1 MKLDDVRRFVEVPQ
15 PFSPESQQRIHE
27 YLISIGIDPS
37 NLYQELEMSSPF
49 VNTHRDVPYSPHPV
63 SLHSHSYIEIL
74 YCHNVAGVEYLVG
87 PDRYKLQQGDII
99 LIPPGISH
107 RPILPETLTE
117 PYVRDVMWINAEFLA
132 SLVEAFPR
140 TAAAEQNRPTLIRT
154 AGTRWESLGEL
165 FSAGVREEEKREL
178 GWEAVVVGNSL
189 KILAYLD
196 RAYAD
201 NAAGGMKAETPEL
214 LDKVTAYI
222 EAHYAEHMTIRDIA
236 HRFYISDSSI
246 SHQFKQKM
254 GISIYHYVTQRRL
267 ISAKNLISKGVALEQ
282 VAVKVGF
289 SDYSAFYRAFKQE
302 YGISPRQY
310 RNMQESS
317 K

>member
-1 MKLDDVRRFVEVPQ
+1 MKLDDVRRLMEVAMPLT
-15 PFSPESQQRIHE
+15 PESQQKIHE
-27 YLISIGIDPS
+27 HMISIGIDPS

-49 VNTHRDVPYSPHPV
+49 VNTHRDVTYSPHPV

-87 PDRYKLQQGDII
+87 PDRYKLQKGDIV

-107 RPILPETLTE
+107 RPILPEKLSE

-132 SLVEAFPR
+132 SLVDAFPSS
-140 TAAAEQNRPTLIRT
+140 AVADQGRPTLLRT
-154 AGTRWESLGEL
+154 AGTRWEHLGEL
-165 FSAGVREEEKREL
+165 FLAGVQEEEKKEV
-178 GWEAVVVGNSL
+178 GWEAAVVGNSL

-196 RAYAD
+196 RAYYD
-201 NAAGGMKAETPEL
+201 NAAGTLKAEAPEL
-214 LDKVTAYI
+214 LDKVAAYI
-222 EAHYAEHMTIRDIA
+222 EEHYAEHITIRDIA
-236 HRFYISDSSI
+236 QKFYVSESSI

-254 GISIYHYVTQRRL
+254 GISVYHYVTQRRL

-282 VAVKVGF
+282 VATRVGF

-310 RNMQESS
+310 RNI
-317 K
+317 